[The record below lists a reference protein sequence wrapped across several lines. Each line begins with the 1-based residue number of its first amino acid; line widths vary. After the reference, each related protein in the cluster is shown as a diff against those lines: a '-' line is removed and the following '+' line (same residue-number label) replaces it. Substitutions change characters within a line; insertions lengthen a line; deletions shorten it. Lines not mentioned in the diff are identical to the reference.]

1 MVPSAISLYWYISLF
16 FYYLPG
22 KHQRRG
28 NISPASQGSATSINY
43 YSLLLTSTYRHATIL
58 TETPPTQRRS
68 YISLTS
74 QGSATISG
82 LRFRSLVFRANH
94 SCFVSERAKVRFTL
108 LLSGR
113 SFVKS
118 EGSESLKSLLKK
130 ERMSKKRCEQ
140 FALGHKKGENCQNM

>member
-1 MVPSAISLYWYISLF
+1 MNT
-16 FYYLPG
+16 LPIF
-22 KHQRRG
+22 RG
-28 NISPASQGSATSINY
+28 ENKKCDPFRTNRDFKM
-43 YSLLLTSTYRHATIL
+43 STCP
-58 TETPPTQRRS
+58 EK
-68 YISLTS
+68 
-74 QGSATISG
+74 SG
-82 LRFRSLVFRANH
+82 LGLRLSVFRANH

-140 FALGHKKGENCQNM
+140 FALGHKKGGKLSKTCEKYEFF

>member
-1 MVPSAISLYWYISLF
+1 MFVMNT
-16 FYYLPG
+16 LPIF
-22 KHQRRG
+22 RG
-28 NISPASQGSATSINY
+28 ENKKCDPFRTKRDFKM
-43 YSLLLTSTYRHATIL
+43 STCP
-58 TETPPTQRRS
+58 EK
-68 YISLTS
+68 
-74 QGSATISG
+74 SG
-82 LRFRSLVFRANH
+82 LGLRLSVFRANH

-140 FALGHKKGENCQNM
+140 FALGHKKGENCQKHVKNTNFSSKSLFFLQDIHLNHERITHINLI